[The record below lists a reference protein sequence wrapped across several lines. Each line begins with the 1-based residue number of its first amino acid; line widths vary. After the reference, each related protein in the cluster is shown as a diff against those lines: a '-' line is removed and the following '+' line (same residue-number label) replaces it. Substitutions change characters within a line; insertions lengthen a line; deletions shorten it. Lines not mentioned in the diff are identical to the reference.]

1 MARAAAAV
9 IAVAATAAVV
19 VDDDDDGDDD
29 GVRRDEGTGGSEWTR
44 LSRPGTVGARA
55 SDARTRSTACPGS
68 GFVAAAWIAAGF
80 SGPPVLGLAWRRL

>member
-19 VDDDDDGDDD
+19 VDDDDGDDD

-44 LSRPGTVGARA
+44 PSRPGTVGARA

-68 GFVAAAWIAAGF
+68 GFVAAASVAAGF
-80 SGPPVLGLAWRRL
+80 SGPLVLGLAWRRL